1 MNISVQCGVKDLKAC
16 QYLSGL
22 VLLTPTIAAG
32 STFGLKVVNIT
43 KGVNVYKMRLD
54 RLSNEFIVE

>member
-22 VLLTPTIAAG
+22 VLLKPTIAAG

-43 KGVNVYKMRLD
+43 KASMCTRGEAR
-54 RLSNEFIVE
+54 